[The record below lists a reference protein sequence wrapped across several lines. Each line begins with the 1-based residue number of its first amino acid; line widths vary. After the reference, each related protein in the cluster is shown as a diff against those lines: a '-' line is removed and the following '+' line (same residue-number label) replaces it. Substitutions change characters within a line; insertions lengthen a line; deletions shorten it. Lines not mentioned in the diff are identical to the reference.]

1 MTVMTWI
8 TAACVAG
15 TISIIFIWL
24 ADEPVERV
32 KLQLFATALY
42 LVLVAA
48 TFYFHQLER
57 DFGEVAQTL
66 SAATVD
72 HDEQLLAL
80 EEKHADALA
89 WQAIQIERD
98 VTEKL
103 EARYAAREDTMKDHL
118 FLKVV
123 DLEEVIKTQR
133 GEIYALEDRLREAE
147 AMNEEL
153 AFALADA
160 ERLIDTTTEE
170 TEDIVF
176 FETYGSCEDLNAV
189 YPDGVPLEHDAYL
202 LTFDTDFDGVAC
214 GQNDTR

>member
-103 EARYAAREDTMKDHL
+103 EAR
-118 FLKVV
+118 
-123 DLEEVIKTQR
+123 
-133 GEIYALEDRLREAE
+133 
-147 AMNEEL
+147 
-153 AFALADA
+153 
-160 ERLIDTTTEE
+160 
-170 TEDIVF
+170 
-176 FETYGSCEDLNAV
+176 
-189 YPDGVPLEHDAYL
+189 
-202 LTFDTDFDGVAC
+202 
-214 GQNDTR
+214 